1 MKAEELSIKQLIFAK
16 FIEIE
21 EIEKAIEYAENS
33 GITLDEKRQ
42 AMEYYKEKKS
52 KGEII
57 E

>member
-1 MKAEELSIKQLIFAK
+1 MKAEELSIKQMIFAK

-33 GITLDEKRQ
+33 GLTLDEKRQ